1 VPDIDEGLEIGGEPV
16 ISREEGDVNTQSGFE
31 AGIAR
36 ALTGEA
42 AAPEEGEGEAAPEE
56 EEVQAP
62 EAPEGPA
69 PEEPE
74 DNWRERYE
82 EAQKLIDRQGNEL
95 GALRA
100 QVQEIWSAQQA
111 PQTPSTG
118 PFNAEAM
125 LDEYGG
131 QQTIHWAIDS
141 APEHIEEVARA
152 WALSGDPEGAV
163 FYADYRA
170 EQARL
175 EYTQAEQQQPE
186 PDPALNEVAQER
198 KLVQVFKEAREHDPG
213 FSSYEPGIPA
223 ALQST
228 DTPDEIKLM
237 LMSGNLDHMRAGVR
251 HLIPYARL
259 AAIDAGTATQTP
271 SAEPPAEATPQ
282 EEARREAARKTA
294 IVTGSQRLQAP
305 GEQPTSGE
313 MTSEQRIARFK
324 EQFDAEPDTSIAA
337 GLTINGQ
344 PVLPQRP
351 KRPA

>member
-1 VPDIDEGLEIGGEPV
+1 MPDIDQGLEIGGEPV
-16 ISREEGDVNTQSGFE
+16 VSYEEGDVNTQSGFE
-31 AGIAR
+31 AGLAR
-36 ALTGEA
+36 AVAGEETP
-42 AAPEEGEGEAAPEE
+42 PEEGEGEEAASEE
-56 EEVQAP
+56 EEVQTP
-62 EAPEGPA
+62 EAPEEA
-69 PEEPE
+69 EPE
-74 DNWRERYE
+74 DNWQARYE

-100 QVQEIWSAQQA
+100 QVQEIWAASQQAQQ
-111 PQTPSTG
+111 PQGLQG

-131 QQTIHWAIDS
+131 QVTLDWAIDN
-141 APEHIEEVARA
+141 APEHIEDIARA
-152 WALSGDPEGAV
+152 WVLSGDPEGAV

-170 EQARL
+170 EQAKL
-175 EYTQAEQQQPE
+175 DYAQPAEVQPE
-186 PDPALNEVAQER
+186 QDPALSEVAQER
-198 KLVQVFKEAREHDPG
+198 KLAQVFKEARTNDPN
-213 FSSYEPGIPA
+213 FASYEQGIPV

-259 AAIDAGTATQTP
+259 ASIDADTKEP
-271 SAEPPAEATPQ
+271 SANPPPEGTPQ
-282 EEARREAARKTA
+282 EEVRREAARRTA
-294 IVTGSQRLQAP
+294 IVTGSQRLQAA
-305 GEQPTSGE
+305 GEQPASGE

-351 KRPA
+351 KRPS